1 MGAERLYAIQG
12 RTDSEAGRVHHAVT
26 HMGANKAYRYAV
38 ERAGGDPGGALLA
51 EFVERFEAYRVGWRG
66 YPQQAFADQLH
77 DRYVRVTGHPP
88 LCVDIEI
95 AAVCDLACPF
105 CYRQSIVTPDKTMRE
120 ELFYRLIDQCT
131 ELRVPS
137 VKLLWRGEPLL
148 HPMLARFVDYAKRG
162 GILETIITTDAVTLT
177 AEKSRALIEAG
188 LDLLVYSFDGGA
200 KDTYER
206 MRPGRFVE
214 NSFEQV
220 YENIRRFAQIRDE
233 MGSQWPRT
241 KIQMILTEQTRR
253 EQESFFE
260 LFSGCVDDVSV
271 KAYTERGGALNALDP
286 KTKSLVL
293 QRLSAK
299 GLSPDENALW
309 RDIDDNVYAAVRR
322 LPCEQPYQRLMVAY
336 DGTVCMCCYDWGNE
350 HPIGYVDARA
360 YEEAPA
366 DYQAV
371 VDKVEDGA
379 KGYTLLANAQMPSRH
394 VDPPKRVQTLKEI
407 WDGRIV
413 NDVRRA
419 HVQERLEDIPIC
431 RECPFKETYEW
442 EPLTDEC

>member
-1 MGAERLYAIQG
+1 
-12 RTDSEAGRVHHAVT
+12 
-26 HMGANKAYRYAV
+26 
-38 ERAGGDPGGALLA
+38 
-51 EFVERFEAYRVGWRG
+51 
-66 YPQQAFADQLH
+66 
-77 DRYVRVTGHPP
+77 
-88 LCVDIEI
+88 
-95 AAVCDLACPF
+95 
-105 CYRQSIVTPDKTMRE
+105 
-120 ELFYRLIDQCT
+120 
-131 ELRVPS
+131 
-137 VKLLWRGEPLL
+137 
-148 HPMLARFVDYAKRG
+148 
-162 GILETIITTDAVTLT
+162 
-177 AEKSRALIEAG
+177 
-188 LDLLVYSFDGGA
+188 
-200 KDTYER
+200 
-206 MRPGRFVE
+206 
-214 NSFEQV
+214 
-220 YENIRRFAQIRDE
+220 
-233 MGSQWPRT
+233 
-241 KIQMILTEQTRR
+241 MILTEQTRR

-360 YEEAPA
+360 YGESPA

-371 VDKVEDGA
+371 VNKVKDGA
-379 KGYTLLANAQMPSRH
+379 KGYTLLANAQMPNRH
-394 VDPPKRVQTLKEI
+394 VDLPKRVQTLKEI